1 MSTPTQSFTYL
12 PTTFAPLFIILAL
25 TFLTIP
31 LACVLVATLY
41 ARPHHPSHYVP
52 DDAPPEGGDPMAHN
66 GRPSHPCLWAEA
78 FPDQRGHHGLV
89 LGSGR
94 GRTLSLSKS
103 VEGLRRVS
111 GELGGELMERR
122 RRGRRGTELGE
133 GEGRDVEVGEVVGGG
148 EV

>member
-1 MSTPTQSFTYL
+1 MSTPTQPFTYL
-12 PTTFAPLFIILAL
+12 PTTFALLFIILTL
-25 TFLTIP
+25 TIITIP
-31 LACVLVATLY
+31 LVCILVAALH
-41 ARPHHPSHYVP
+41 ARPHHPSHYAP
-52 DDAPPEGGDPMAHN
+52 EDAPPEGGDPTAHN

>member
-1 MSTPTQSFTYL
+1 MSTTPQQPSHL
-12 PTTFAPLFIILAL
+12 PTPFTPVFVILCL
-25 TFLTIP
+25 TLITIP
-31 LACVLVATLY
+31 AACVLVAALH

-52 DDAPPEGGDPMAHN
+52 DDAPPEGGDPTAHN
-66 GRPSHPCLWAEA
+66 GRPSHPCLWSEA

-122 RRGRRGTELGE
+122 RRGRRGTEQGE
-133 GEGRDVEVGEVVGGG
+133 GGGRDVEVGEVVGGG